1 VALTFLSPAAAL
13 IFVGCCLPLVAL
25 HRVRSKGR
33 RTRLAL
39 ALPEPRRRWYVLP
52 IAALVT
58 AATLVGLAAAQPVVQ
73 FDRTTRV
80 RTDAEAI
87 IAIDTTRSMLAR
99 QGRRGPTRLARAKA
113 AALELR
119 QAIPTVPVGIASMTD
134 RTLPYLFPSPDEDPF
149 RATLKRAVGIENPP
163 PSQSLISSRVTR
175 LESLASVATQGFY
188 SPRARERVL
197 VVLTD
202 GESLAPTKAN
212 LDAIFAQPPGIRTVL
227 VQFWHSGE
235 RVYAGRLPEPGY
247 RPDPTARATLD
258 RFASEVGGVAFSESQ
273 LGEAKR
279 AIREDLGSGPTVV
292 RGETRDHVALAP
304 YLAGAAF
311 FPLVLLLWR
320 RDR

>member
-1 VALTFLSPAAAL
+1 MNLTFLSPTAAL
-13 IFVGCCLPLVAL
+13 VFVGCCLPLVAL
-25 HRVRSKGR
+25 FRVRSKGR

-39 ALPEPRRRWYVLP
+39 ALPEPRRRWYVVP

-58 AATLVGLAAAQPVVQ
+58 AATLVGLAAAQPIVQ
-73 FDRTTRV
+73 FDRTTQV
-80 RTDAEAI
+80 RTDAEVV

-99 QGRRGPTRLARAKA
+99 HGRHGTSRLARAKA

-119 QAIPTVPVGIASMTD
+119 RSIPTVPVGIASLTD
-134 RTLPYLFPSPDEDPF
+134 RTLPHLFPSPDEDPF
-149 RATLKRAVGIENPP
+149 RATLERSVGIENPP
-163 PSQSLISSRVTR
+163 PSESLLSRVTR

-188 SPRARERVL
+188 SPKARERVL

-212 LDAIFAQPPGIRTVL
+212 LDATFAQPPGIRTVL
-227 VQFWHSGE
+227 VQCWHPDE
-235 RVYAGRLPEPGY
+235 RVYAGRLPEAGY

-258 RFASEVGGVAFSESQ
+258 RFASEVHGAVFSESQ
-273 LGEAKR
+273 LSEAKR
-279 AIREDLGSGPTVV
+279 AMRDDLGSGPTVV
-292 RGETRDHVALAP
+292 RGETKDHVALAP